1 MHTFDITRM
10 RALYLFVAS
19 LYFSV
24 KLINLPNLASYG
36 NPGDT
41 QNEPQK
47 KIFFVQVRCVSL
59 KFASDIS

>member
-1 MHTFDITRM
+1 M

-24 KLINLPNLASYG
+24 KLIHLSNLASYG

-47 KIFFVQVRCVSL
+47 NICPGALRQPQVRQ
-59 KFASDIS
+59 